1 MRAKK
6 QSYTDEFRAQ
16 AVGLYRR
23 TDRSVK
29 QVAADLGVN
38 HWTLTYWIEQDAMK
52 RKKDPAPRRASMSA
66 TETQQEKLAR
76 LERENARL
84 QREVDQ
90 LRMDREIL
98 KKAAAF
104 FAKESE

>member
-6 QSYTDEFRAQ
+6 QNYTDEFRAE
-16 AVGLYRR
+16 AVALYRR

-38 HWTLTYWIEQDAMK
+38 HWTLTYWIERDSMK
-52 RKKDPAPRRASMSA
+52 RKKHGKPDAVSA
-66 TETQQEKLAR
+66 TSGETQLQKLER
-76 LERENARL
+76 LERENTRL